1 MVPFVTELAM
11 RTSCY
16 DVGVSHLLCCAR
28 NLAFLN
34 FSSNNIYTMGVYPD
48 EIGPTRVSKLQ
59 RMILSNNS
67 FPVLYPEFAAAF
79 PFARLDVSH
88 SGIIAMPM
96 SSSRLFSGND
106 GAGNILSCEQYS
118 PALVNCT
125 CAPPYVW
132 SSTCGFG
139 RCTLSST
146 GCSSDMYVDLGNC
159 SSAPYSVCLAP
170 SNCSDTEYQ
179 AKAAT
184 ATSDRVCLSL
194 QTCDPTNVGV
204 LRTYEYVTPT
214 ATSNRQCSICS
225 KCESGFHENPCTA
238 TSETTCTRGGLTSS
252 AIGVIVLSIILLSIT
267 ALSGYLYGRRNYRR
281 GKLTMQELEQT
292 ELLLS
297 DVTEK
302 HDRMKQAWIIEEND
316 ISLEAPLASG
326 TFGTVWRGRW
336 GHIKVAV
343 KRLRIPISEL
353 DPLASEEF
361 DKEVTFMQSIR
372 HPNVLALY
380 GAGVTG
386 AGMAYLVVEF
396 MNRGSLRT
404 MLHDITTNISW
415 GQKLSFAIDIARGTS
430 TLRNTISSPRLCT
443 VRLPLVELKQT
454 RINTCWY
461 TDAPLHKRDI
471 T

>member
-1 MVPFVTELAM
+1 MFHPCVTSSAGHIPPTSLTERKSAYHTPTYSDLIDMYFWVPTVD
-11 RTSCY
+11 R
-16 DVGVSHLLCCAR
+16 
-28 NLAFLN
+28 
-34 FSSNNIYTMGVYPD
+34 
-48 EIGPTRVSKLQ
+48 
-59 RMILSNNS
+59 
-67 FPVLYPEFAAAF
+67 YPEFAAAF

-302 HDRMKQAWIIEEND
+302 
-316 ISLEAPLASG
+316 
-326 TFGTVWRGRW
+326 
-336 GHIKVAV
+336 
-343 KRLRIPISEL
+343 
-353 DPLASEEF
+353 
-361 DKEVTFMQSIR
+361 
-372 HPNVLALY
+372 Y
-380 GAGVTG
+380 C
-386 AGMAYLVVEF
+386 
-396 MNRGSLRT
+396 RT
-404 MLHDITTNISW
+404 
-415 GQKLSFAIDIARGTS
+415 
-430 TLRNTISSPRLCT
+430 
-443 VRLPLVELKQT
+443 
-454 RINTCWY
+454 
-461 TDAPLHKRDI
+461 
-471 T
+471 